1 MRKIMLLVSK
11 TNVSKLCV
19 NDAYKVK
26 YHEIKQEDEWKV
38 PVLKELTNVKY
49 NSLDLEGFSPEE
61 LDNILSDISSS

>member
-1 MRKIMLLVSK
+1 MLLVGK
-11 TNVSKLCV
+11 TNICELGV